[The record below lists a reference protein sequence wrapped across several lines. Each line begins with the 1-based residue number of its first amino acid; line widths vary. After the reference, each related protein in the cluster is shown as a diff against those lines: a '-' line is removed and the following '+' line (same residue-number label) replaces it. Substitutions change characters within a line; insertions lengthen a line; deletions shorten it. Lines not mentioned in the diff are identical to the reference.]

1 MLILVVEDKAIS
13 GQAILVHFCVC
24 VGSKTPFCSPLL
36 RGCSVVIRRSWE
48 YCLWFLR
55 LCFLFVLRF
64 EMTMVVRIS
73 LCLGFGVLSMSQM
86 ASQLLWLFP
95 FCVCILGHV
104 GIRAKRRSVMFFA
117 AITGPC
123 SAIFFLSW
131 RASVEFRRRLKITCR
146 RLLQPR
152 CFFFFIIIIPG
163 SCFFSCNSKSTFVI
177 YQRRYHCS
185 PLFLF

>member
-1 MLILVVEDKAIS
+1 
-13 GQAILVHFCVC
+13 
-24 VGSKTPFCSPLL
+24 
-36 RGCSVVIRRSWE
+36 
-48 YCLWFLR
+48 
-55 LCFLFVLRF
+55 
-64 EMTMVVRIS
+64 MTMVVRIS

-152 CFFFFIIIIPG
+152 FFFKLLLFLG
-163 SCFFSCNSKSTFVI
+163 VAFFPVIQKVLSSYIGVGTIVLRSFCSKFVFLNTKLSRGVCKFPLATTFVTPFVRPTAI
-177 YQRRYHCS
+177 NA
-185 PLFLF
+185 